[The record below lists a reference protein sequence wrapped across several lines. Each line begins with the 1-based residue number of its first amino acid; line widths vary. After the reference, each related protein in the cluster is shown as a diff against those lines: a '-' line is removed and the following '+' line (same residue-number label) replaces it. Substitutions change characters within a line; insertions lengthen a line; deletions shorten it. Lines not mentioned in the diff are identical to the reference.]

1 MSQSIIV
8 HVVGFC
14 TRRPWAIVI
23 VAIVMAVAA
32 GAYSARHFAI
42 TTDVDK
48 LVSRTLAVHQ
58 REIEFEK
65 AFPERTIIVVVSAP
79 TPELVKH
86 AADRLAQ
93 RLTELPDVIRGVS
106 QPGGGD
112 FFERN
117 ALLYLPLD
125 RLTQTMQALS
135 KAEPI
140 LSVVAEDPSLR
151 GALKALSLGAAGVK
165 HGVIKLDD
173 LRWPL
178 ALARQTA
185 ERALAE
191 QPTSFSWQVLLQ
203 GRPADTAQLQRI
215 IEVDPVLNYSALRP
229 GHAAAV
235 AIRRAAA
242 DLQLAE
248 NDEATVR
255 LTGAVPISDAQYAVI
270 KHGAVFNTL
279 ITMVAVLV
287 ILGLALRSARIVFA
301 VFLSLLVGLA
311 ATTAVGL
318 GMVGALSLV
327 SVAFAVLFVGLGVDF
342 AIQFSVR
349 YRSERHDKDDVR
361 DALMSAAKK
370 AGGPLAL
377 AAAATAVGFFSFVP
391 TDYRGLSELGQIA
404 GCGMLIAF
412 ACSISLVPAILS
424 ILRAPSEPEGMGFAA
439 LAPVDRFLERHRT
452 PVIVGTFAVVLM
464 GAPWLFRL
472 SFDFNPINLQN
483 PHDEAVAT
491 YLALRK
497 EPMIGANAID
507 VVAPS
512 LDAANAMA
520 KEIAALPTV
529 SRTMTASNFVPGAQ
543 DQKLPEINRTA
554 ATLNSAL
561 TPAKVASP
569 PSDAAI
575 IEALKSTAGAL
586 SSAAQEQTGTAA
598 DEARQVSQL
607 FNRLANGAPA
617 TRARVEATVGAP
629 LKGALDELRRALH
642 PQHITPATLPS
653 TLVRDWVTS
662 AGKARVE
669 VLPNGDADDSAVL
682 TKFAT
687 SVLRVAPTATGP
699 GIAFYEAGRI
709 IIRAFVEAGLFAF
722 LAIAILL
729 WIALRRLGDVALTLV
744 PLLMAGT
751 VTLELSALTGLSLN
765 FANIIALPLLL
776 GVGVAFKIYYIMAWR
791 AGETRLLQSTLTRAV
806 VFSAMTSATAFGSLW
821 ASSDPGMSSMGEL
834 MVLSL
839 ICTMAAAVLFQPVL
853 MGPPRQTQ

>member
-8 HVVGFC
+8 HVVRFC
-14 TRRPWAIVI
+14 TRRPWAVVT
-23 VAIVMAVAA
+23 VAILIAVAA
-32 GAYSARHFAI
+32 AIYSARHFAI

-48 LVSRTLAVHQ
+48 LVSRTLAAHE

-79 TPELVKH
+79 TPELVKN
-86 AADRLAQ
+86 AADALAQ
-93 RLTELPDVIRGVS
+93 RLTKLQAVIRGVS
-106 QPGGGD
+106 QPVGGT
-112 FFERN
+112 FFERDG
-117 ALLYLPLD
+117 LLYLPLD
-125 RLTQTMQALS
+125 QFTQTMQALS

-140 LSVVAEDPSLR
+140 LSVLAEDPSLR

-165 HGVIKLDD
+165 QGVIKLDD

-178 ALARQTA
+178 TLARQTA
-185 ERALAE
+185 EQALAE

-203 GRPADTAQLQRI
+203 ERQADAAQLQRL
-215 IEVDPVLNYSALRP
+215 IEVDPVLNYSALLP
-229 GHAAAV
+229 GHAATV

-248 NDEATVR
+248 NDHATVR
-255 LTGAVPISDAQYAVI
+255 LTGPVPISDGQYAVI
-270 KHGAVFNTL
+270 KRGAVFNTL
-279 ITMVAVLV
+279 IAMVGVLV
-287 ILGLALRSARIVFA
+287 ILWLALRSARIIFA

-318 GMVGALSLV
+318 LMVGALSLV

-342 AIQFSVR
+342 GIQFSVR
-349 YRSERHDKDDVR
+349 YRSERHDKDDLR
-361 DALMSAAKK
+361 EALMNAAKK

-377 AAAATAVGFFSFVP
+377 AAGATAVGFFSFVP
-391 TDYRGLSELGQIA
+391 TSYRGLSELGQIA

-412 ACSISLVPAILS
+412 ACSITLVPAILS
-424 ILRAPSEPEGMGFAA
+424 ILKAPSEPRVLGFAA
-439 LAPVDRFLERHRT
+439 LAPVDRFLERYRT
-452 PVIVGTFAVVLM
+452 PVIVGTFAAVLI

-483 PHDEAVAT
+483 PHQEAVAT

-497 EPMIGANAID
+497 QPMIGANAID

-520 KEIAALPTV
+520 KKIAALPTV
-529 SRTMTASNFVPGAQ
+529 SRTMTVLSFVPSAQ
-543 DQKLPEINRTA
+543 DQKLREINRAA
-554 ATLNSAL
+554 ATLNPAL
-561 TPAKVASP
+561 TPAKVAPP

-586 SSAAQEQTGTAA
+586 SSAAQEQTGSAA
-598 DEARQVSQL
+598 DEARQASEL
-607 FNRLANGAPA
+607 FNRLANGAPG
-617 TRARVEATVGAP
+617 TRARVEAAVGAP
-629 LKGALDELRRALH
+629 LKDALDELRRALQA
-642 PQHITPATLPS
+642 QHITLATLPP
-653 TLVRDWVTS
+653 TVVRDWVTS

-682 TKFAT
+682 AKFAT

-709 IIRAFVEAGLFAF
+709 IVRAFVEAGVFAF

-729 WIALRRLGDVALTLV
+729 WISLRRFADVALTLV

-776 GVGVAFKIYYIMAWR
+776 GVGVAFKVYYITAWR

-806 VFSAMTSATAFGSLW
+806 VFSAMTNATAFGSLW
-821 ASSDPGMSSMGEL
+821 ASSDPGMSSMGKL
-834 MVLSL
+834 MALSL

-853 MGPPRQTQ
+853 MGPPRQTT

>member
-8 HVVGFC
+8 HVVEFC
-14 TRRPWAIVI
+14 TRRPWAIVT
-23 VAIVMAVAA
+23 VAILLAVTTAV
-32 GAYSARHFAI
+32 YSARHFAI

-48 LVSRTLAVHQ
+48 LVSRTLAVHE

-79 TPELVKH
+79 TPELVKN

-93 RLTELPDVIRGVS
+93 RLTKLQDVIRGVS
-106 QPGGGD
+106 QPGGGA
-112 FFERN
+112 FFEHN
-117 ALLYLPLD
+117 GLLYLPPD
-125 RLTQTMQALS
+125 QFSQTMQALS

-140 LSVVAEDPSLR
+140 LSLLAEDPSLR

-165 HGVIKLDD
+165 QGVIKLDD

-178 ALARQTA
+178 ALARKTA
-185 ERALAE
+185 EQALAG

-203 GRPADTAQLQRI
+203 GRQADAAQLQRL
-215 IEVDPVLNYSALRP
+215 IEVEPFLNYSALRP
-229 GHAAAV
+229 GHAASV

-242 DLQLAE
+242 DLRLAE
-248 NDEATVR
+248 NDHATVR
-255 LTGAVPISDAQYAVI
+255 LTGPVPMSDAQYAVI
-270 KHGAVFNTL
+270 KRGAVFNTL
-279 ITMVAVLV
+279 IAMVGVLV
-287 ILGLALRSARIVFA
+287 ILGLALRSARIIFA

-318 GMVGALSLV
+318 LMVGALSLV

-342 AIQFSVR
+342 GIQFSVR
-349 YRSERHDKDDVR
+349 YRSERHDKDDLHE
-361 DALMSAAKK
+361 ALMNAAKK

-377 AAAATAVGFFSFVP
+377 AAVATAVGFFSFVP
-391 TDYRGLSELGQIA
+391 TNYRGLSELGQIA

-412 ACSISLVPAILS
+412 ACSVTLVPAILS
-424 ILRAPSEPEGMGFAA
+424 ILKAPGEPRVMGFAA
-439 LAPVDRFLERHRT
+439 LAPVDRFLERYRT
-452 PVIVGTFAVVLM
+452 PVIVGTFALVLM
-464 GAPWLFRL
+464 GLPWLFRL

-483 PHDEAVAT
+483 PHEEAVAT

-497 EPMIGANAID
+497 QPMIGANAID

-520 KEIAALPTV
+520 KKIAALPTV
-529 SRTMTASNFVPGAQ
+529 SRTMTVSSFVPSAQ
-543 DQKLPEINRTA
+543 DQKLHEINRAA
-554 ATLNSAL
+554 ATLDPAL
-561 TPAKVASP
+561 TPAKVAPP

-575 IEALKSTAGAL
+575 VEALTSTAGAL
-586 SSAAQEQTGTAA
+586 SSAAQEQTGSAA
-598 DEARQVSQL
+598 DEARHASEL

-617 TRARVEATVGAP
+617 TRARVEAAVGAP
-629 LKGALDELRRALH
+629 LKDALDELRRALH
-642 PQHITPATLPS
+642 PQHITLATLPS
-653 TLVRDWVTS
+653 RLVRNWVTS
-662 AGKARVE
+662 AGNARIQ

-709 IIRAFVEAGLFAF
+709 IVRAFVEAGLFAF

-729 WIALRRLGDVALTLV
+729 WISLRRLGDVALTLV

-776 GVGVAFKIYYIMAWR
+776 GVGVAFKVYYIMAWR

-806 VFSAMTSATAFGSLW
+806 VFSAMTNATAFGSLW
-821 ASSDPGMSSMGEL
+821 ASSDPGMSSMGKL
-834 MVLSL
+834 MALSL

-853 MGPPRQTQ
+853 MGPPRQTT